1 MNRRRFFELTGA
13 ASVTALLSA
22 CGGAS
27 ETDDHQ
33 FANQPMPTQDLGG
46 IVQTPTLAPLRPT
59 VTSASTISPQTL
71 FQVKGTVARIVVT
84 DQKAFW
90 NIGLDGAAKRF
101 GEVPAGA
108 VADVVALN
116 DASRIG
122 VLTARATGEESV
134 TIFGAEGAVLRNLAT
149 PKPAGGSPSAKQR
162 AERGRLAWSP
172 DGSRLLYARA
182 AGGIDAIAG
191 TAEPTVL
198 VTPKQA
204 PIPGAVVWSPTGDAI
219 AFVSRNKPD
228 ESDGLFVGA
237 TASLPIDAAQVVSP
251 AKSQQRAIPELAWLA
266 DGARILFTQRTQD
279 ANDAL
284 AGDMFDVL
292 ASGGGARLLISS
304 GFAAPVS
311 AIGLFAVSPGG
322 EAIAFTVL
330 APSSSEI
337 TFQSLWIKQLDAGTP
352 RRLDVPANTAVTGL
366 WWTTRGLAWRAQP
379 GSLDPFKLD
388 GPFELRRVT
397 PDGTSERFFESK
409 SVSEATPISSPVAA
423 SPVAS
428 PIAGPKATP

>member
-1 MNRRRFFELTGA
+1 MNRRRFFELTGTA
-13 ASVTALLSA
+13 GIAALLSA
-22 CGGAS
+22 CGGDS
-27 ETDDHQ
+27 EPDDHR

-46 IVQTPTLAPLRPT
+46 IVQTPTFAPPRPT

-71 FQVKGTVARIVVT
+71 FQVTGTVGRIVVT

-90 NIGLDGAAKRF
+90 VIDLGGAVKRF
-101 GEVPAGA
+101 GDVPPGA
-108 VADVVALN
+108 VADVVALD

-134 TIFGAEGAVLRNLAT
+134 TIFGGEGTVLRNLAT
-149 PKPAGGSPSAKQR
+149 PRAAGGSSSAKQR
-162 AERGRLAWSP
+162 AQRGRLAWSP

-182 AGGIDAIAG
+182 AGGIDAIAE
-191 TAEPTVL
+191 TVEPTVL

-219 AFVSRNKPD
+219 AFVSRTEPD
-228 ESDGLFVGA
+228 KSDGLFVGA
-237 TASLPIDAAQVVSP
+237 TGSLPIDAAQVVPP
-251 AKSQQRAIPELAWLA
+251 AKTQQRAIPELAWLA

-279 ANDAL
+279 SNDAL

-292 ASGGGARLLISS
+292 ASGGGSSLLISS
-304 GFAAPVS
+304 GFASPVS
-311 AIGLFAVSPGG
+311 AIGIFAVAPGA

-330 APSSSEI
+330 APNSSASV
-337 TFQSLWIKQLDAGTP
+337 FQSLWIKQLDGETMQ
-352 RRLDVPANTAVTGL
+352 RLDVPANAAVTGL
-366 WWTTRGLAWRAQP
+366 WWTTRGLVWREQP

-388 GPFELRRVT
+388 GPFELRRLT
-397 PDGTSERFFESK
+397 SDGTSERFFESK
-409 SVSEATPISSPVAA
+409 SVSEATPVASPVAA

-428 PIAGPKATP
+428 PVASPSATP